1 MGAFKSLTGQDVII
15 SPLIVYSNTLTLSA
29 GIHLKGKNVPYGSS
43 DDESNPSPFPSASL
57 IYASIKQLYYSN
69 SLPNPEATYDSS
81 LNVRRFDNFL
91 QSGLYA
97 PQNFPT
103 GSGAE
108 ISIVSIPKSEFGDYL
123 KPRTVSCANAIDDG
137 EGNMREGGL
146 NGPIVGRV
154 IYSHG
159 IIIFIDGRST
169 GFTQF
174 RSTKIIYETQYKC
187 TIRPDEFN
195 YSQNPTV
202 LKTDRPTNPISANG
216 QPVDFGGFVED
227 FVTGSSF
234 TPYVTAVGLYNSNNV
249 CLAVGK
255 LALPIPTSRT
265 TDMNIIIGLD
275 R

>member
-15 SPLIVYSNTLTLSA
+15 SPLLAYSNAFSSGTV
-29 GIHLKGKNVPYGSS
+29 LKGKNVPYGSD
-43 DDESNPSPFPSASL
+43 DDETNPSPFPSASL
-57 IYASIKQLYYSN
+57 IYTSIKQLYYSN
-69 SLPNPEATYDSS
+69 SLPNPEATFTSS
-81 LNVRRFDNFL
+81 LNIRRFDNFI

-97 PQNFPT
+97 PMDFPT
-103 GSGAE
+103 DPGAE
-108 ISIVSIPKSEFGDYL
+108 ISVVSIPKSRFGDYI
-123 KPRTVSCANAIDDG
+123 KPGSVTCAGAVDDG
-137 EGNMREGGL
+137 EGNMRTGDK

-159 IIIFIDGRST
+159 VIIFTTGTGGTATYRSVKT
-169 GFTQF
+169 V
-174 RSTKIIYETQYKC
+174 YETQYKC

-195 YSQNPTV
+195 YSQNPTI
-202 LKTDRPTNPISANG
+202 LSTTRPTAPISANG
-216 QPVDFGGFVED
+216 QSVDFGGEVES

-234 TPYVTAVGLYNSNNV
+234 APYVTAVGLYNSNNV

-265 TDMNIIIGLD
+265 TDMNIIVSLD

>member
-1 MGAFKSLTGQDVII
+1 MGAFKSLTGQDIII
-15 SPLIVYSNTLTLSA
+15 SPLTAYSGTIFGGTA
-29 GIHLKGKNVPYGSS
+29 LKGKNVPYGDE
-43 DDESNPSPFPSASL
+43 DDEENDAPFPSASL
-57 IYASIKQLYYSN
+57 VYTSAKQLYYSN
-69 SLPNPEATYDSS
+69 SLPNPEATFNTP
-81 LNVRRFDNFL
+81 LNVRRYDNFI

-97 PQNFPT
+97 PMNFPT

-108 ISIVSIPKSEFGDYL
+108 ISVVSIPKAEFGDYI
-123 KPRTVSCANAIDDG
+123 KPGSVTCDGASDDG
-137 EGNMREGGL
+137 EGNMRGNNDI

-159 IIIFIDGRST
+159 IIIFTDGRNGGQAT
-169 GFTQF
+169 F

-195 YSQNPTV
+195 YSCNPTI
-202 LKTDRPTNPISANG
+202 LKTTRPTNPVSANG
-216 QPVDFGGFVED
+216 EPTDLGGVVED
-227 FVTGSSF
+227 YVANNPGFA
-234 TPYVTAVGLYNSNNV
+234 PYVTAVGLYDSNNI

-265 TDMNIIIGLD
+265 TDMSIIVSLD